1 MEFVEVFIVMLVVAK
16 MLLDLDTDA
25 LALRD
30 TFLMN
35 I

>member
-16 MLLDLDTDA
+16 MLPGLDTDA

-30 TFLMN
+30 TLLMN
-35 I
+35 T